1 MNKLINFYELI
12 PKDDDD
18 MKYYN
23 PNKLALQH
31 PFRVSIVGST
41 SSMKTNSLFNVFFS
55 CNCFERVYII
65 AKLLDEKLYKYFINM
80 LEKVGEKIGE
90 TVVTYSNQLEDIP
103 TLEEIDS
110 SKQNLVIVDD
120 MMSESIER
128 CKSLEVLFTM
138 GRKRNVS
145 VAILSQSWYRIPIVL
160 RGNCNYYIL
169 KQIKNKKQ
177 IKAIVEETS
186 LDKDKDELL
195 SMYNKAISGAEEDF
209 FMIDLQTRDPK
220 LRYRKS
226 FLPLEQTTVSS
237 ESNEKKP
244 TKTVKKNKN

>member
-1 MNKLINFYELI
+1 MSKLINFYDLV

-31 PFRVSIVGST
+31 PFRVAIVGST

-55 CNCFERVYII
+55 CNCIERVYII
-65 AKLLDEKLYKYFINM
+65 AKLLDEKLYRFFINV
-80 LEKVGEKIGE
+80 LEKVGEKTGE
-90 TVVTYSNQLEDIP
+90 TIVTYSNQLEDIP
-103 TLEEIDS
+103 KLEDIDK

-120 MMSESIER
+120 MMSEKIKS
-128 CKSLEVLFTM
+128 CKELEVLFTM

-145 VAILSQSWYRIPIVL
+145 VAILSQSWFRIPITL

-177 IKAIVEETS
+177 IKAIVDETA
-186 LDKDKDELL
+186 LDMDKDELY
-195 SMYNKAISGAEEDF
+195 SMYKKAIGGAEEDF

-220 LRYRKS
+220 LRYRRNFEPLQLSNNIAEKS
-226 FLPLEQTTVSS
+226 
-237 ESNEKKP
+237 
-244 TKTVKKNKN
+244 VKKIKK